1 VQRRLPKLAA
11 LFVVVASCAGRPG
24 SIGAVLAQANA
35 DGRVTVRETPP
46 GYPAERA
53 GVTPGDEVLLIDGRD
68 VRGMSP
74 QAIHQALEG
83 DVGST
88 VQLTLLRRGKVE
100 RVAMKR
106 APLASTG
113 SR

>member
-1 VQRRLPKLAA
+1 MQRGLPKLAA
-11 LFVVVASCAGRPG
+11 LFVVIASCAGRPG
-24 SIGAVLAQANA
+24 SIGAILAQANA

-46 GYPAERA
+46 GYPAARA

-83 DVGST
+83 DVGSMSSSPCYAAARSKSSNET
-88 VQLTLLRRGKVE
+88 SSAGGR
-100 RVAMKR
+100 
-106 APLASTG
+106 G

>member
-1 VQRRLPKLAA
+1 MQRGLPKLAA
-11 LFVVVASCAGRPG
+11 PLVLVASCASRPG
-24 SIGAVLAQANA
+24 SIGAVLAQAHT
-35 DGRVTVRETPP
+35 DGRVTIRETPP
-46 GYPAERA
+46 GYPAARA

-106 APLASTG
+106 APLASAG